1 MSKFKSIDTML
12 NDIRANKGV
21 PSNQIPSQYPEI
33 RATTM
38 DPGGMER
45 TAEYVFN
52 VELPRVA
59 ALAASLE
66 KQAELGADNPSYLRA
81 MAYAMREKVASE
93 AAGLLKHSISTPKNQ
108 INSLLSKT
116 SEDLYQAT
124 SSPEKNVRTVLTH
137 RLEKG
142 LADPDSSQYRYL
154 SKGTPNAKGI
164 IKSELDRRKA
174 LPLKGYFRG
183 GQKDID
189 SFRDDVTAY
198 YNPTPDTSYGI
209 QPTAF
214 ETYAPAEGRRPFAI
228 SDDVMEHIFSD
239 KIRSY
244 PYQLGQYK
252 ATLRDNRNSS
262 FSQPYTREGLSSS
275 KYTPGY
281 HIGTTPG
288 KDGTAYVNPIT
299 VAHEYA
305 HGRFG
310 MDEPEADLYAATTD
324 YDIKDLARWYLTS
337 SASRV
342 DPDEPPLPGDDHFGP
357 HERMRLFASR
367 FNNEGVS
374 DAPQQMEETPTPQM
388 EKTQSVREGC
398 GCGDCGDS
406 GDLADRLLDYA
417 VKVSGVQKKYQSP
430 DGGLNRKGRAH
441 FKRTEG
447 ANLKRPVSAKQAKK
461 SPKSAKRRKSFCAR
475 MGGMKKKH
483 NIDCSKT
490 PDKSI
495 CKALRKWDC

>member
-1 MSKFKSIDTML
+1 MSNFKSIDTML

-33 RATTM
+33 MATTM

-59 ALAASLE
+59 TLAASLE

-81 MAYAMREKVASE
+81 IAYAMREKVASE
-93 AAGLLKHSISTPKNQ
+93 AAELLK
-108 INSLLSKT
+108 
-116 SEDLYQAT
+116 
-124 SSPEKNVRTVLTH
+124 
-137 RLEKG
+137 
-142 LADPDSSQYRYL
+142 
-154 SKGTPNAKGI
+154 
-164 IKSELDRRKA
+164 
-174 LPLKGYFRG
+174 
-183 GQKDID
+183 
-189 SFRDDVTAY
+189 
-198 YNPTPDTSYGI
+198 
-209 QPTAF
+209 
-214 ETYAPAEGRRPFAI
+214 
-228 SDDVMEHIFSD
+228 
-239 KIRSY
+239 
-244 PYQLGQYK
+244 
-252 ATLRDNRNSS
+252 
-262 FSQPYTREGLSSS
+262 
-275 KYTPGY
+275 
-281 HIGTTPG
+281 
-288 KDGTAYVNPIT
+288 
-299 VAHEYA
+299 
-305 HGRFG
+305 
-310 MDEPEADLYAATTD
+310 EA
-324 YDIKDLARWYLTS
+324 S
-337 SASRV
+337 C
-342 DPDEPPLPGDDHFGP
+342 
-357 HERMRLFASR
+357 
-367 FNNEGVS
+367 
-374 DAPQQMEETPTPQM
+374 
-388 EKTQSVREGC
+388 GC